1 VSVGAV
7 DHSVSL
13 QLPRNNIAAALDLST
28 TTEDLAVGQLVE
40 VTVIDRSG
48 DGRYSVRINGQ
59 LRSANST
66 TTLQP
71 GSAVL
76 AVVTGL
82 GERLELRAVSLTED
96 PALAQALA
104 ALAARYRVELSAA
117 AQRQIVVAAGAADSA
132 LATLR
137 AGLYLKKLGV
147 DVTPA
152 ALAAVAAAQLLPPLS
167 SDAAAGDRGA
177 IVMLNPSASTGTGRG
192 AAGTAPLAQLL
203 ERVMAQDGADPGAG
217 ASSGFGDPSSGN
229 QQQGKREQRQ
239 PESVD
244 AAGSRRALSQ
254 ELLSLSDGGALAY
267 RYATLPLLVAGK
279 LVELDMALFQQKSSA
294 PAAPASPK
302 RIVMSLN
309 TSRLGK
315 VRIVAQSLRS
325 NLSIALAST
334 SERGVAVLTAAL
346 GPMRERLAAL
356 GWQVDGVR
364 CELATDVSSAGREII
379 DHVLTTGSLDRA
391 L

>member
-7 DHSVSL
+7 AHSVSF
-13 QLPRNNIAAALDLST
+13 QLPRNNIAATLDLST
-28 TTEDLAVGQLVE
+28 PTEGLAVGQLVE
-40 VTVIDRSG
+40 VAVIDRSG
-48 DGRYSVRINGQ
+48 DGRYSVRINRQ

-66 TTLQP
+66 TMLQP
-71 GSAVL
+71 GSSVL

-82 GERLELRAVSLTED
+82 GERLELRAVSPTED

-137 AGLYLKKLGV
+137 AGLYLNKLGV

-152 ALAAVAAAQLLPPLS
+152 ALAALAAAQRLPLS
-167 SDAAAGDRGA
+167 SDAAAGARGA
-177 IVMLNPSASTGTGRG
+177 MVTMNPNASAGTGQG
-192 AAGTAPLAQLL
+192 AAGAAALAQLL
-203 ERVMAQDGADPGAG
+203 ERVMAQDGAGLGAG
-217 ASSGFGDPSSGN
+217 VSSGFGDPSSGN
-229 QQQGKREQRQ
+229 QQQGKQEQRQ
-239 PESVD
+239 PQNVD
-244 AAGSRRALSQ
+244 AAQSRRALSQ
-254 ELLSLSDGGALAY
+254 ELLSLSDGGALTY

-294 PAAPASPK
+294 PASSK
-302 RIVMSLN
+302 RFVMSLD
-309 TSRLGK
+309 TSRLGT

-346 GPMRERLAAL
+346 GPLRQRLEAL
-356 GWQVDGVR
+356 GWEVDGVR
-364 CELATDVSSAGREII
+364 CELATHLSSAGREII
-379 DHVLTTGSLDRA
+379 DHVLTTGSLDRT

>member
-1 VSVGAV
+1 MSVGAV
-7 DHSVSL
+7 AHALSL
-13 QLPRNNIAAALDLST
+13 QFWRNNIAAALDLST

-40 VTVIDRSG
+40 VTVVDRSG

-59 LRSANST
+59 LRSASSA

-71 GSAVL
+71 GSTVL

-82 GERLELRAVSLTED
+82 GDRLELRAVSLTED

-104 ALAARYRVELSAA
+104 ALAARYRVEVSAA
-117 AQRQIVVAAGAADSA
+117 NQRQIVVAAAAADSA

-137 AGLYLKKLGV
+137 AGLYLNKVGV
-147 DVTPA
+147 NVTPA
-152 ALAAVAAAQLLPPLS
+152 ALAALIAAQQLPPPR
-167 SDAAAGDRGA
+167 DAANGDRGA
-177 IVMLNPSASTGTGRG
+177 IVMTNPNVSTGAGPG
-192 AAGTAPLAQLL
+192 AETAALGQLL
-203 ERVMAQDGADPGAG
+203 ERVMAQDGAGAG
-217 ASSGFGDPSSGN
+217 ADVSSGFGDPNPGS
-229 QQQGKREQRQ
+229 QQQGKQGQRQ

-244 AAGSRRALSQ
+244 ATGSSRALSR
-254 ELLSLSDGGALAY
+254 ELLSLSDGGALTY

-279 LVELDMALFQQKSSA
+279 LVELDMALFQQKSS
-294 PAAPASPK
+294 PSPSPG
-302 RIVMSLN
+302 RLVITLN

-325 NLSIALAST
+325 NLSIALTST
-334 SERGVAVLTAAL
+334 NERGVAVLTATL

-356 GWQVDGVR
+356 GWQIDGMR
-364 CELATDVSSAGREII
+364 CELATDVSSAGHEII

>member
-7 DHSVSL
+7 NQGVSF

-28 TTEDLAVGQLVE
+28 TTTENLAVGQLVE
-40 VTVIDRSG
+40 VAVIDRSA
-48 DGRYSVRINGQ
+48 DGRYNVRINGQ
-59 LRSANST
+59 LRSANSA

-76 AVVTGL
+76 AVVTGV
-82 GERLELRAVSLTED
+82 GDRLELRPVSVTED

-104 ALAARYRVELSAA
+104 ALAARYRVELSAT
-117 AQRQIVVAAGAADSA
+117 AQREIVVAAAAADSA

-137 AGLYLKKLGV
+137 AGLYLNKVGAK
-147 DVTPA
+147 VTPA
-152 ALAAVAAAQLLPPLS
+152 ALAALVAAQQLPPSLS
-167 SDAAAGDRGA
+167 RDVAAGDRGA
-177 IVMLNPSASTGTGRG
+177 IVITNANMSTGPG
-192 AAGTAPLAQLL
+192 AGTAALGQLL
-203 ERVMAQDGADPGAG
+203 ERVMAQDGAGPGADI
-217 ASSGFGDPSSGN
+217 SSGFGDPSSGN
-229 QQQGKREQRQ
+229 QQQRKHEQRQ
-239 PESVD
+239 PETVN
-244 AAGSRRALSQ
+244 ATGSRRALSQ

-279 LVELDMALFQQKSSA
+279 LVELDMALFQQKSS
-294 PAAPASPK
+294 PSPSVLPQ
-302 RIVMSLN
+302 RLVMSLN
-309 TSRLGK
+309 TSRLGM

-346 GPMRERLAAL
+346 GPMRERLSAL

-364 CELATDVSSAGREII
+364 AELATDVSSAGRAII
-379 DHVLTTGSLDRA
+379 DHVLATGSLDRA

>member
-7 DHSVSL
+7 NHGVSF

-28 TTEDLAVGQLVE
+28 TTTENLAVGQLVE
-40 VTVIDRSG
+40 VAVIDRSA
-48 DGRYSVRINGQ
+48 DGRYNVRINGQ
-59 LRSANST
+59 PRSANSA

-76 AVVTGL
+76 AVVTGV
-82 GERLELRAVSLTED
+82 GDRLELRPVSVTED

-104 ALAARYRVELSAA
+104 ALAARYRVELSAT
-117 AQRQIVVAAGAADSA
+117 AQREIVVAAAAADSA

-137 AGLYLKKLGV
+137 AGLYLNKVGAK
-147 DVTPA
+147 VTPA
-152 ALAAVAAAQLLPPLS
+152 ALAALVAAQQLPPPLS
-167 SDAAAGDRGA
+167 RDVAAGDRGA
-177 IVMLNPSASTGTGRG
+177 IVITNANTSTGPG
-192 AAGTAPLAQLL
+192 AGTAALGQLL
-203 ERVMAQDGADPGAG
+203 ERVMAQDGAGPGADI
-217 ASSGFGDPSSGN
+217 SSGFGDPSSGN
-229 QQQGKREQRQ
+229 QQQRKHEQRQ
-239 PESVD
+239 PETVN
-244 AAGSRRALSQ
+244 ATGSRRALSQ

-279 LVELDMALFQQKSSA
+279 LVELDMALFQQKSA
-294 PAAPASPK
+294 PSPSVLPQ
-302 RIVMSLN
+302 RLVMSLN
-309 TSRLGK
+309 TSRLGT
-315 VRIVAQSLRS
+315 VRIVAQSLRA

-346 GPMRERLAAL
+346 GPMRERLSAL

-364 CELATDVSSAGREII
+364 AELATDVSSAGRTII
-379 DHVLTTGSLDRA
+379 DHVLATGSLDRA

>member
-7 DHSVSL
+7 DHGVSF
-13 QLPRNNIAAALDLST
+13 QFPRNNIAAGLDLAPV

-40 VTVIDRSG
+40 VTVIGQSA
-48 DGRYSVRINGQ
+48 DGRYNVRINGQ

-66 TTLQP
+66 TPLHP
-71 GSAVL
+71 GSAML
-76 AVVTGL
+76 AVVTGV
-82 GERLELRAVSLTED
+82 GDRLALRPVSLTED

-104 ALAARYRVELSAA
+104 ALAARYHVELSAT
-117 AQRQIVVAAGAADSA
+117 AQREIVVAAAAADSA

-137 AGLYLKKLGV
+137 AGLYLNKVGAK
-147 DVTPA
+147 VTPA
-152 ALAAVAAAQLLPPLS
+152 ALAALVAAQQLPPPLS
-167 SDAAAGDRGA
+167 RDVAAGVRDA
-177 IVMLNPSASTGTGRG
+177 VVITNANTSTGPG
-192 AAGTAPLAQLL
+192 AGTAALGQLL
-203 ERVMAQDGADPGAG
+203 ERVMAQDGAGPGADVG
-217 ASSGFGDPSSGN
+217 SGSGDPNSGN
-229 QQQGKREQRQ
+229 QQQRKHGERQ

-279 LVELDMALFQQKSSA
+279 LVELDMALFQQKSS
-294 PAAPASPK
+294 PSPSVLPQ
-302 RIVMSLN
+302 RLVMSLN
-309 TSRLGK
+309 TSRLGT

-325 NLSIALAST
+325 NLNIALAST

-346 GPMRERLAAL
+346 GSMRERLSAL

-364 CELATDVSSAGREII
+364 AELATDVSSAGRAII
-379 DHVLTTGSLDRA
+379 DHVLATGSLDRA

>member
-1 VSVGAV
+1 VSIGAV
-7 DHSVSL
+7 DHSVSF
-13 QLPRNNIAAALDLST
+13 QFPRNNIPAALDLST

-48 DGRYSVRINGQ
+48 DGRYNVRINGQ
-59 LRSANST
+59 RRTANST
-66 TTLQP
+66 TVLQP

-76 AVVTGL
+76 AVVTGR
-82 GERLELRAVSLTED
+82 GERLELRPVSLTED

-137 AGLYLKKLGV
+137 AGLYLNKLGV

-152 ALAAVAAAQLLPPLS
+152 ALAALTAAQQLRPLS
-167 SDAAAGDRGA
+167 SDVASGDRDA
-177 IVMLNPSASTGTGRG
+177 IVMMSPNASTGTGRG
-192 AAGTAPLAQLL
+192 AGTAALAQLL
-203 ERVMAQDGADPGAG
+203 ERVMAQDSAGPGADV
-217 ASSGFGDPSSGN
+217 SSGFGDPSSGN
-229 QQQGKREQRQ
+229 QQQGKQERRQ

-254 ELLSLSDGGALAY
+254 ELLSLSDGGALTY

-294 PAAPASPK
+294 PASPK
-302 RIVMSLN
+302 RFVMSLN
-309 TSRLGK
+309 TNRLGT

-334 SERGVAVLTAAL
+334 SERGVAVLTAAQ

-364 CELATDVSSAGREII
+364 CELAADVSSAGREII

>member
-1 VSVGAV
+1 MSVGAV
-7 DHSVSL
+7 DHSVSFRF
-13 QLPRNNIAAALDLST
+13 PRNNIAAAPDLSA

-48 DGRYSVRINGQ
+48 EGRYSVRINGQ
-59 LRSANST
+59 LRSANSSAA
-66 TTLQP
+66 LQP
-71 GSAVL
+71 GSTVL

-82 GERLELRAVSLTED
+82 GDRLELRAVAQTED

-104 ALAARYRVELSAA
+104 ALAARYRVELSAS
-117 AQRQIVVAAGAADSA
+117 AQRQIVAAAGAADSA

-137 AGLYLKKLGV
+137 AGLYLNKVGAS
-147 DVTPA
+147 VTPA
-152 ALAAVAAAQLLPPLS
+152 ALAALAAAQQLLPPS

-177 IVMLNPSASTGTGRG
+177 IVITNANTSTGLGPRG
-192 AAGTAPLAQLL
+192 GTAALGQLL
-203 ERVMAQDGADPGAG
+203 EQVMAQDGAGLGAG
-217 ASSGFGDPSSGN
+217 VGAGFGDPNSGN
-229 QQQGKREQRQ
+229 QQPGKRGQRR

-244 AAGSRRALSQ
+244 AAHSRRALSQ
-254 ELLSLSDGGALAY
+254 ELLGLSDGGALTY

-279 LVELDMALFQQKSSA
+279 LVELDMALFQQKASA
-294 PAAPASPK
+294 SASP
-302 RIVMSLN
+302 RRLVVSLN
-309 TSRLGK
+309 TSRLGM

-346 GPMRERLAAL
+346 GPLRERLKAL

-364 CELATDVSSAGREII
+364 CELATNISSAGREII
-379 DHVLTTGSLDRA
+379 DHVLMTGSLDRA

>member
-1 VSVGAV
+1 MSVGAV
-7 DHSVSL
+7 NHGVSF

-28 TTEDLAVGQLVE
+28 TTTENLAVGQLVE
-40 VTVIDRSG
+40 VAVIDRSA
-48 DGRYSVRINGQ
+48 DGRYNVRINGQ
-59 LRSANST
+59 LRSANSA

-76 AVVTGL
+76 AVVTGV
-82 GERLELRAVSLTED
+82 GDRLELRPVSVTED

-104 ALAARYRVELSAA
+104 ALAARYRVELSAT
-117 AQRQIVVAAGAADSA
+117 AQREIVVAAAAADSA

-137 AGLYLKKLGV
+137 AGLYLNKVGAK
-147 DVTPA
+147 VTPA
-152 ALAAVAAAQLLPPLS
+152 ALAALVAAQQLPPPLS
-167 SDAAAGDRGA
+167 RDVAAGDRGA
-177 IVMLNPSASTGTGRG
+177 IVITNANTSTGPG
-192 AAGTAPLAQLL
+192 AAGTAALGQLL
-203 ERVMAQDGADPGAG
+203 ERVMAQDGAGPGADV
-217 ASSGFGDPSSGN
+217 SSGFGDPSSGN
-229 QQQGKREQRQ
+229 QQQRKHEQRQ
-239 PESVD
+239 PETVN

-267 RYATLPLLVAGK
+267 RYATLPLLVADK
-279 LVELDMALFQQKSSA
+279 LVELDMALFQQKSS
-294 PAAPASPK
+294 PSPSVLPQ
-302 RIVMSLN
+302 RLVMSLN
-309 TSRLGK
+309 TSRLGM

-346 GPMRERLAAL
+346 GPMRERLSAL

-364 CELATDVSSAGREII
+364 AELATDVSSAGRTII
-379 DHVLTTGSLDRA
+379 DHVLATGSLDRA